1 MQPAR
6 AGLALGL
13 MLAALSPLC
22 AQADVC
28 LDAPILRE
36 AAYAERSRAYG
47 HGAVADGEWA
57 QLRYIVSARGTT
69 TTITVV
75 PPEGVVFEGP
85 RPLVT
90 DPCGGLVV
98 AVESSLEKGSRVV
111 WFDPAGIPV
120 ARGDWVGTPH
130 RWISLVGTVTTPRR
144 ERRAEVA
151 TLAIDRP
158 HLRGDLLLLER
169 RGARLRSTVLAR
181 GLSNH
186 RLGAADTL
194 GGARACPGVKNSFV
208 LATLDWSAVVRIEV
222 DPVNRSARETARF
235 AGSGP
240 KSFAAAMAC
249 D

>member
-1 MQPAR
+1 MRQAR

-13 MLAALSPLC
+13 MLGALPPLS
-22 AQADVC
+22 ARAEVC
-28 LDAPILRE
+28 LDAPILRD
-36 AAYAERSRAYG
+36 ATYADASRAYG
-47 HGAVADGEWA
+47 HGAVANGEWA
-57 QLRYIVSARGTT
+57 RLRYSVRAGATT
-69 TTITVV
+69 TTITVT

-90 DPCGGLVV
+90 DPCGGAVV
-98 AVESSLEKGSRVV
+98 AVESSLEKGSRVL
-111 WFDPAGIPV
+111 WLDETGTPV

-130 RWISLVGTVTTPRR
+130 RWISLVGTVTAPRR
-144 ERRAEVA
+144 GHRAGGA

-169 RGARLRSTVLAR
+169 RGARLRSTVLAH

-194 GGARACPGVKNSFV
+194 GGARTCPGVRNSFV

-222 DPVNRSARETARF
+222 DPVNRTARETARV
-235 AGSGP
+235 AGTGP
-240 KSFAAAMAC
+240 ESFAAAMAC
-249 D
+249 N

>member
-1 MQPAR
+1 MRAAR

-13 MLAALSPLC
+13 MLAALPALC
-22 AQADVC
+22 AQAGAC
-28 LDAPILRE
+28 LDAPILRG
-36 AAYAERSRAYG
+36 AAYANASRAYG
-47 HGAVADGEWA
+47 HGAVANGEWA
-57 QLRYIVSARGTT
+57 QLRYSVSEHGTT
-69 TTITVV
+69 TTVTMA

-85 RPLVT
+85 RPLLT
-90 DPCGGLVV
+90 DPCGGVVV
-98 AVESSLEKGSRVV
+98 AVESSLEKGSRVL
-111 WFDPAGIPV
+111 WLDETGTAV
-120 ARGDWVGTPH
+120 ARGDWVGRPH
-130 RWISLVGTVTTPRR
+130 RWISLVGTVTTQGR

-169 RGARLRSTVLAR
+169 RGARLRSTVVAG

-186 RLGAADTL
+186 RLGAVDTL
-194 GGARACPGVKNSFV
+194 GGARACPGVNNSFV
-208 LATLDWSAVVRIEV
+208 LATLDWSAVVRIAV
-222 DPVNRSARETARF
+222 DPVNRTARETARF